1 MDIWVIGI
9 LNQLFIRRFYNQ
21 TKFSKNKV
29 VRNKKAFYFLCDK
42 FISYNPYSILFALT
56 LAFDSAVLHGKVAFT
71 ILVLL
76 TKTVL
81 LFLKKIF

>member
-29 VRNKKAFYFLCDK
+29 VRNKKAFY
-42 FISYNPYSILFALT
+42 LFM
-56 LAFDSAVLHGKVAFT
+56 
-71 ILVLL
+71 
-76 TKTVL
+76 
-81 LFLKKIF
+81 